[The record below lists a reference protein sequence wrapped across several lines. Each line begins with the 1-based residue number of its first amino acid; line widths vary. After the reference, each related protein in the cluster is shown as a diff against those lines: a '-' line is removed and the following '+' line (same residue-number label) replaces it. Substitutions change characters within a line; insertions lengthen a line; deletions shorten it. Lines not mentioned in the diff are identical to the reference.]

1 MSLSA
6 STHLREACTQ
16 ILMGAQGGSK
26 DRKGKRN
33 MVIGVGCRFEMK
45 GDAKVDEKVCMMSDK
60 KTVVPLPARN
70 VGGPAEAARCAFNDA
85 MLVRATV
92 QNIDERARS
101 DFHLL
106 SRQIL
111 RLDRRVREDVA
122 LLGSG
127 FLKLDARAREDVV
140 KLDTNARQKMMR
152 LRHIALGLT
161 ESASMELS
169 NAAEEH
175 WSDGALDADLRLVD
189 LRARRRAME
198 DLYAALEVVK
208 NVRDALVNTLRVR
221 SNKPAQVDVGKVG
234 VSEGAADDSQDFRS
248 YLRKSNPMPDRLTA
262 IQDAC
267 LKMASALV
275 EAEGMECT
283 DPDEL
288 EFIVAALL
296 DMEEVDGGSG
306 ALLVTESA
314 SSPDVATRLALAGA
328 LADAPSLWTLG
339 NAGMGALQ
347 RLSTDSNPEVAAAAT
362 KAINE
367 LKSQWRQP
375 DHLTF
380 PYSQ

>member
-1 MSLSA
+1 M
-6 STHLREACTQ
+6 
-16 ILMGAQGGSK
+16 
-26 DRKGKRN
+26 
-33 MVIGVGCRFEMK
+33 
-45 GDAKVDEKVCMMSDK
+45 
-60 KTVVPLPARN
+60 
-70 VGGPAEAARCAFNDA
+70 
-85 MLVRATV
+85 
-92 QNIDERARS
+92 
-101 DFHLL
+101 
-106 SRQIL
+106 
-111 RLDRRVREDVA
+111 
-122 LLGSG
+122 
-127 FLKLDARAREDVV
+127 
-140 KLDTNARQKMMR
+140 
-152 LRHIALGLT
+152 
-161 ESASMELS
+161 
-169 NAAEEH
+169 
-175 WSDGALDADLRLVD
+175 
-189 LRARRRAME
+189 
-198 DLYAALEVVK
+198 
-208 NVRDALVNTLRVR
+208 
-221 SNKPAQVDVGKVG
+221 DVGKVG